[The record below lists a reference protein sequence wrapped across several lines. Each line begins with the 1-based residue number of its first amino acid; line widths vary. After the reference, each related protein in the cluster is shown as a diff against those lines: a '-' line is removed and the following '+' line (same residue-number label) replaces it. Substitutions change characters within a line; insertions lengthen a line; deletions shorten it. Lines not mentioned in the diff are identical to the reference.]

1 MPFSAWALEGSGSRH
16 EGLGLS
22 DWGFGLGGLGAQGL
36 GFGAWGSGPR
46 VELWLFKGLIYP
58 LFSDTAPTCVEL
70 KAP

>member
-1 MPFSAWALEGSGSRH
+1 MRV
-16 EGLGLS
+16 S

-58 LFSDTAPTCVEL
+58 LFSNTAPTCVEL